1 MIFSSRGQKRE
12 IIVLNNLSIVI
23 CPGEIVGIIGENGS
37 GKSTLLRI
45 IAGIFKADRGS
56 AEINGKIVSLI
67 NLGVGLKERLTMRDN
82 IFLMGSLFGL
92 SYGEIKSRFDS
103 VVEFSE
109 LKEFIDTKIY
119 QFSAGMI
126 QRLIFSIAIYSS
138 PDILLLDEVFEVGDE
153 SFRKKSAEKIKELVK
168 NDKISVLLVS
178 HDLEMVEKYCDK
190 VLLLRKGQII
200 EEGNPRDVVN
210 LYKQNN

>member
-1 MIFSSRGQKRE
+1 
-12 IIVLNNLSIVI
+12 
-23 CPGEIVGIIGENGS
+23 
-37 GKSTLLRI
+37 
-45 IAGIFKADRGS
+45 
-56 AEINGKIVSLI
+56 
-67 NLGVGLKERLTMRDN
+67 
-82 IFLMGSLFGL
+82 
-92 SYGEIKSRFDS
+92 
-103 VVEFSE
+103 
-109 LKEFIDTKIY
+109 
-119 QFSAGMI
+119 MI